1 MVLVLDTYERLATL
15 DDWVRSEL
23 IPGLPATALTVI
35 AGRAAPGARFRVA
48 RTPRWL
54 EELGYDRPA
63 EERVEV
69 DLSYATCVY
78 RLPPDL
84 LDGDWGTLQAP
95 TPQLPRGGAL
105 ARLEKDR
112 WMLTLMSMTGDRA
125 PAEPDGL
132 REFARSLRFPDI
144 HKAVRDAEP
153 VHGPVTY
160 RFPANVRH
168 RYERLNRLPDGLL
181 VVGDGVCSL
190 NPVYGQGMTIA
201 ALEALALRA
210 HIERYG
216 VPRPRR
222 FQRDIARLVDV
233 PWEMAM
239 GADLTFPGVRGRRTR
254 KQRVLAAYISRL
266 HAVAS
271 HDASL
276 ATTFLRVSHLV
287 DPPRYA
293 PAARRRRPGSGSGEA
308 IR

>member
-1 MVLVLDTYERLATL
+1 M
-15 DDWVRSEL
+15 
-23 IPGLPATALTVI
+23 
-35 AGRAAPGARFRVA
+35 
-48 RTPRWL
+48 
-54 EELGYDRPA
+54 
-63 EERVEV
+63 EV
-69 DLSYATCVY
+69 
-78 RLPPDL
+78 
-84 LDGDWGTLQAP
+84 G
-95 TPQLPRGGAL
+95 LPRGGAL

-112 WMLTLMSMTGDRA
+112 WMLTLMRMTGDRA
-125 PAEPDGL
+125 RAEPDGL

-287 DPPRYA
+287 DPPRNA
-293 PAARRRRPGSGSGEA
+293 PAARRRRPGSGTGEA